1 LFEPL
6 PAVEFAREAKWQKG
20 TEESIERK
28 PLMPD
33 KKEQKE
39 MRAKKKDKVV
49 VVVVVLVVHELKEVC
64 SIYNQPKV
72 KSPTPS
78 AW

>member
-1 LFEPL
+1 
-6 PAVEFAREAKWQKG
+6 
-20 TEESIERK
+20 
-28 PLMPD
+28 
-33 KKEQKE
+33 

-49 VVVVVLVVHELKEVC
+49 VVVVHEVIEVC
-64 SIYNQPKV
+64 SIYNQPNV